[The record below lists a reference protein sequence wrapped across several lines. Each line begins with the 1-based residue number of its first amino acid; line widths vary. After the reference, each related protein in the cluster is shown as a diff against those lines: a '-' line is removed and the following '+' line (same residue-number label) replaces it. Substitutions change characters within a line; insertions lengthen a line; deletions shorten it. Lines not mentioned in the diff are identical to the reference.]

1 MSNLIVSSALHVAP
15 FLLAGILALTMATP
29 ASATGLSCKD
39 YPIITPDNAPVSR
52 VNTASSNANQ
62 GYGGIP
68 GQFGCPIKAA
78 PGTCVDANESLSE
91 KVNSHGYTTWD
102 GLVADIERHKLGINI
117 DPPGPTPPVFIPVTG
132 YISGACA

>member
-1 MSNLIVSSALHVAP
+1 MTSLILHTAP
-15 FLLAGILALTMATP
+15 LLLAGILALTFAAP
-29 ASATGLSCKD
+29 SYANNLACKD

-52 VNTASSNANQ
+52 VNTAGSNANQ

-117 DPPGPTPPVFIPVTG
+117 DPPGPKPPVFIPVTG
-132 YISGACA
+132 YIPGACA